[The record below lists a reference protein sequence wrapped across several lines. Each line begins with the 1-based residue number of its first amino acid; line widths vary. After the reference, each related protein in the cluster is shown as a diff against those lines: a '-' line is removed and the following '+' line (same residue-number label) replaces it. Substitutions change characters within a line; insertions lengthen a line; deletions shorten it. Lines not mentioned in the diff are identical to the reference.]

1 MKQSINSFFILDTV
15 CNYYN
20 IESINVINNCNKAFN
35 CKVRQVYCYL
45 SREVG
50 NNKYHIIGNTINRN
64 HSTCI
69 HHYKKSKFEY
79 SIYPDFKTEIE
90 ELKSII
96 NDNLKKI

>member
-45 SREVG
+45 SREDAIDYLK
-50 NNKYHIIGNTINRN
+50 NK
-64 HSTCI
+64 
-69 HHYKKSKFEY
+69 KFAFGGKLKEMIDY
-79 SIYPDFKTEIE
+79 
-90 ELKSII
+90 LKSVYKI
-96 NDNLKKI
+96 DNLTDTVFKAVENEYNNSKANT